1 MTHRLTDA
9 ERDVLGERIPLQH
22 LLPLAGQ
29 DRLTLDQVTHPATLE
44 FDIKRRALARVK
56 AGEFCVVT
64 HDRYPGRHLRLDMG
78 AFCRRHGE
86 EAAPCPT

>member
-1 MTHRLTDA
+1 MTTHRLTDA

-29 DRLTLDQVTHPATLE
+29 DRLTLDQVTHAATLE
-44 FDIKRRALARVK
+44 LDLKRRAIARVK

-64 HDRYPGRHLRLDMG
+64 RQHPGRHLRLDMG
-78 AFCRRHGE
+78 AFWRRHGE
-86 EAAPCPT
+86 EVACPT

>member
-29 DRLTLDQVTHPATLE
+29 DRLTLDQVTHAATLE
-44 FDIKRRALARVK
+44 LDLKRRALARVK
-56 AGEFCVVT
+56 AGEFCMVT
-64 HDRYPGRHLRLDMG
+64 HQHPGRHLRLDMG
-78 AFCRRHGE
+78 AFWRRHGE